1 MQIRPIL
8 FMIGSMQNELSTC
21 LEEILESVLQLYSNN
36 NIFDSFCFVRA
47 IRELNAVFVFVVFV
61 VSYVAVSLFTNVPFE
76 ETTFILMF
84 YIAAIL
90 VLLGFLKIFLRGC

>member
-36 NIFDSFCFVRA
+36 IFDSFRFVRA
-47 IRELNAVFVFVVFV
+47 IRELNAVFVFVVFI

>member
-36 NIFDSFCFVRA
+36 IFDSFRFVRA
-47 IRELNAVFVFVVFV
+47 IRELNAVFVFVVFI

-76 ETTFILMF
+76 ETTFILMS